1 MNTFKFV
8 KCLKNDVRVRL
19 MFDKMVF
26 DPSLIRNS
34 RSTKTSKLIKGISQV
49 ASSYSDQV
57 TKDRTWK
64 EEKSV
69 KHLSQKF
76 CFTISRI

>member
-1 MNTFKFV
+1 
-8 KCLKNDVRVRL
+8 
-19 MFDKMVF
+19 MFDKMMF

-76 CFTISRI
+76 CFTISRIWGHEWPQIYKLTH